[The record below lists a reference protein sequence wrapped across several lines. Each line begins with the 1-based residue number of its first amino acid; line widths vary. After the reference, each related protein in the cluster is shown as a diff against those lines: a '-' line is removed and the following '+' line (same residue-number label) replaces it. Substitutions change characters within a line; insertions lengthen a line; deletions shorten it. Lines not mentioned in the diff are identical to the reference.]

1 MAKVIE
7 YNYMAV
13 KDADGKVV
21 GIFAMEIG
29 SLNERIIV
37 EKAIEFGV
45 SIEKSTEK
53 EYKEFGEEEVQ
64 ITE

>member
-1 MAKVIE
+1 MAKEIE

-13 KDADGKVV
+13 KDADGEVV

-29 SLNERIIV
+29 SLNEKIIV

-53 EYKEFGEEEVQ
+53 DFKEFGEEEIQ
-64 ITE
+64 IST